1 MNCPGASLGLQ
12 NIGIKRQIC
21 WFLID
26 QILWLFHPI
35 FLSLQLAYFT
45 IKNEMML
52 DSRDIDDEE
61 YIENI
66 DKQQNLM
73 LYLKLYKKME
83 LNLENIF
90 QLTGKII
97 LIAIVDSQTRTTQG
111 VCSSAIFEDTHIFG
125 IPAKTFIYLSIAF
138 SIASFPFAQTDGIAG
153 LREYFPPKSKL
164 LIGCSA
170 LISSIVRIM
179 SFILYFSPCLGLWN
193 LLRHYQG

>member
-12 NIGIKRQIC
+12 NIGIKRKIC
-21 WFLID
+21 WFFID

-52 DSRDIDDEE
+52 DSRDINDEE
-61 YIENI
+61 YIENN

-111 VCSSAIFEDTHIFG
+111 MVIVIIWTPRSKGGAQHGGYKNLWFSRLDLVETFSKHSLHVNDIIFV
-125 IPAKTFIYLSIAF
+125 A
-138 SIASFPFAQTDGIAG
+138 
-153 LREYFPPKSKL
+153 
-164 LIGCSA
+164 
-170 LISSIVRIM
+170 
-179 SFILYFSPCLGLWN
+179 
-193 LLRHYQG
+193 